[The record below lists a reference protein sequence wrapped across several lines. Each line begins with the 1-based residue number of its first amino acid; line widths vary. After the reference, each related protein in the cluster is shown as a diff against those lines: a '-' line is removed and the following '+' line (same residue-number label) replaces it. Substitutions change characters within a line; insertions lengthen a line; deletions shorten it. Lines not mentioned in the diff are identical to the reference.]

1 MCYAK
6 VSKRIESTTIELNP
20 TPPKSLPLPLP
31 LPQPPGIIEG
41 VIFLET
47 CEDAENDDYGTLS
60 VLLR

>member
-6 VSKRIESTTIELNP
+6 VSKRIESTTIELNT
-20 TPPKSLPLPLP
+20 TPPKSLPLP

-41 VIFLET
+41 VIFIET

-60 VLLR
+60 VLLH